1 MDALKDS
8 DLLHWK
14 HSLSELIDIRIAQKT
29 AIWRLYGRSTMALHQ
44 AQMLLSMNSLELL
57 NAGVHQNNTE
67 SFAFACCHLAE
78 FHAEQSCFVAAGEVL
93 KHLKD
98 RFPPNSQHAQKWMLW
113 DQKIQF
119 DRALNDGKFH
129 LADSLVTGITAINGI
144 EGVYRKAVV
153 LQAQN
158 QMTEAHKLL
167 QKLLTYCQKL
177 KNIEIVISVL
187 LSVTELYWRSFIPD
201 YHHACAPG
209 SSGPLQRIPIT
220 VLGLRNCAQLGLC
233 PAHP

>member
-113 DQKIQF
+113 DQKY
-119 DRALNDGKFH
+119 
-129 LADSLVTGITAINGI
+129 SL
-144 EGVYRKAVV
+144 
-153 LQAQN
+153 
-158 QMTEAHKLL
+158 TEH
-167 QKLLTYCQKL
+167 
-177 KNIEIVISVL
+177 
-187 LSVTELYWRSFIPD
+187 
-201 YHHACAPG
+201 
-209 SSGPLQRIPIT
+209 
-220 VLGLRNCAQLGLC
+220 
-233 PAHP
+233 

>member
-14 HSLSELIDIRIAQKT
+14 HSLWKLIDIRFAQKT
-29 AIWRLYGRSTMALHQ
+29 DIWRLYGRSTMALHQ
-44 AQMLLSMNSLELL
+44 AQMLPSMNSLELL

-119 DRALNDGKFH
+119 DRALNEGKFIGLIH
-129 LADSLVTGITAINGI
+129 
-144 EGVYRKAVV
+144 
-153 LQAQN
+153 
-158 QMTEAHKLL
+158 LL
-167 QKLLTYCQKL
+167 QESQCLM
-177 KNIEIVISVL
+177 
-187 LSVTELYWRSFIPD
+187 
-201 YHHACAPG
+201 A
-209 SSGPLQRIPIT
+209 
-220 VLGLRNCAQLGLC
+220 
-233 PAHP
+233 

>member
-14 HSLSELIDIRIAQKT
+14 HSLLELIDIHIAQKT

-44 AQMLLSMNSLELL
+44 AQMLPSMNSLELL

-119 DRALNDGKFH
+119 DRALNEGKFIGLIH
-129 LADSLVTGITAINGI
+129 
-144 EGVYRKAVV
+144 
-153 LQAQN
+153 
-158 QMTEAHKLL
+158 LL
-167 QKLLTYCQKL
+167 QESQCLMT
-177 KNIEIVISVL
+177 
-187 LSVTELYWRSFIPD
+187 
-201 YHHACAPG
+201 
-209 SSGPLQRIPIT
+209 
-220 VLGLRNCAQLGLC
+220 
-233 PAHP
+233 

>member
-14 HSLSELIDIRIAQKT
+14 HSLLELIDIRIAQKT

-67 SFAFACCHLAE
+67 SFAFALCHLAE
-78 FHAEQSCFVAAGEVL
+78 FHAKQSCFVAAGEVL

-113 DQKIQF
+113 DQKY
-119 DRALNDGKFH
+119 
-129 LADSLVTGITAINGI
+129 SL
-144 EGVYRKAVV
+144 
-153 LQAQN
+153 
-158 QMTEAHKLL
+158 TEH
-167 QKLLTYCQKL
+167 
-177 KNIEIVISVL
+177 
-187 LSVTELYWRSFIPD
+187 
-201 YHHACAPG
+201 
-209 SSGPLQRIPIT
+209 
-220 VLGLRNCAQLGLC
+220 
-233 PAHP
+233 

>member
-14 HSLSELIDIRIAQKT
+14 HSLLELIDIHIAQKT

-78 FHAEQSCFVAAGEVL
+78 FHAEQNCFVAAGEVL

-119 DRALNDGKFH
+119 DRALNEGKFIGLIH
-129 LADSLVTGITAINGI
+129 
-144 EGVYRKAVV
+144 
-153 LQAQN
+153 
-158 QMTEAHKLL
+158 LL
-167 QKLLTYCQKL
+167 QESQCLMT
-177 KNIEIVISVL
+177 
-187 LSVTELYWRSFIPD
+187 
-201 YHHACAPG
+201 
-209 SSGPLQRIPIT
+209 
-220 VLGLRNCAQLGLC
+220 
-233 PAHP
+233 

>member
-14 HSLSELIDIRIAQKT
+14 HSLLELIDIHIAQKT
-29 AIWRLYGRSTMALHQ
+29 DIWRLYGRSTMALHQ

-67 SFAFACCHLAE
+67 SFAFARCHLAE

-119 DRALNDGKFH
+119 DRALNEGKFIGLIH
-129 LADSLVTGITAINGI
+129 
-144 EGVYRKAVV
+144 
-153 LQAQN
+153 
-158 QMTEAHKLL
+158 LL
-167 QKLLTYCQKL
+167 QESQCLM
-177 KNIEIVISVL
+177 
-187 LSVTELYWRSFIPD
+187 
-201 YHHACAPG
+201 A
-209 SSGPLQRIPIT
+209 
-220 VLGLRNCAQLGLC
+220 
-233 PAHP
+233 

>member
-14 HSLSELIDIRIAQKT
+14 HSLLELIDIHIAQKT
-29 AIWRLYGRSTMALHQ
+29 DIWRLYGRSTMALHQ

-67 SFAFACCHLAE
+67 SFAFALCHLAE

-119 DRALNDGKFH
+119 NRALNEGKFIGLIH
-129 LADSLVTGITAINGI
+129 
-144 EGVYRKAVV
+144 
-153 LQAQN
+153 
-158 QMTEAHKLL
+158 LL
-167 QKLLTYCQKL
+167 QESQCLM
-177 KNIEIVISVL
+177 
-187 LSVTELYWRSFIPD
+187 
-201 YHHACAPG
+201 A
-209 SSGPLQRIPIT
+209 
-220 VLGLRNCAQLGLC
+220 
-233 PAHP
+233 

>member
-14 HSLSELIDIRIAQKT
+14 HSLLELIDIHIAQKT

-44 AQMLLSMNSLELL
+44 AQMLPSMNSLELL

-67 SFAFACCHLAE
+67 SFAFALWHLTE
-78 FHAEQSCFVAAGEVL
+78 FHAKQSCFVAAGEVL

-119 DRALNDGKFH
+119 DRALNEGKFIGLIH
-129 LADSLVTGITAINGI
+129 
-144 EGVYRKAVV
+144 
-153 LQAQN
+153 
-158 QMTEAHKLL
+158 LL
-167 QKLLTYCQKL
+167 Q
-177 KNIEIVISVL
+177 ES
-187 LSVTELYWRSFIPD
+187 
-201 YHHACAPG
+201 
-209 SSGPLQRIPIT
+209 QR
-220 VLGLRNCAQLGLC
+220 LMA
-233 PAHP
+233 

>member
-44 AQMLLSMNSLELL
+44 AQMLPSMNSLELL

-119 DRALNDGKFH
+119 DRALNEGKFIGLIH
-129 LADSLVTGITAINGI
+129 
-144 EGVYRKAVV
+144 
-153 LQAQN
+153 
-158 QMTEAHKLL
+158 LL
-167 QKLLTYCQKL
+167 QESQCLM
-177 KNIEIVISVL
+177 
-187 LSVTELYWRSFIPD
+187 
-201 YHHACAPG
+201 A
-209 SSGPLQRIPIT
+209 
-220 VLGLRNCAQLGLC
+220 
-233 PAHP
+233 

>member
-14 HSLSELIDIRIAQKT
+14 HSLLELIDIHIAQKT
-29 AIWRLYGRSTMALHQ
+29 AIWRLYGLSTMALHQ
-44 AQMLLSMNSLELL
+44 AQMLPSMNSLELL

-119 DRALNDGKFH
+119 DRALNEGKFIGLIH
-129 LADSLVTGITAINGI
+129 
-144 EGVYRKAVV
+144 
-153 LQAQN
+153 
-158 QMTEAHKLL
+158 LL
-167 QKLLTYCQKL
+167 QESQCLM
-177 KNIEIVISVL
+177 
-187 LSVTELYWRSFIPD
+187 
-201 YHHACAPG
+201 A
-209 SSGPLQRIPIT
+209 
-220 VLGLRNCAQLGLC
+220 
-233 PAHP
+233 

>member
-14 HSLSELIDIRIAQKT
+14 HSLLELIDIRIAQKT

-44 AQMLLSMNSLELL
+44 AQMLPSMNSLELL

-67 SFAFACCHLAE
+67 SFAFALCHLAE
-78 FHAEQSCFVAAGEVL
+78 FHAKQSCFVAAGEVL

-187 LSVTELYWRSFIPD
+187 LSVTELYWRSFVPD
-201 YHHACAPG
+201 YRHACAPG

>member
-14 HSLSELIDIRIAQKT
+14 HSLLELIDIHIAQK
-29 AIWRLYGRSTMALHQ
+29 ADIWRPYGHSTMALHQ

-67 SFAFACCHLAE
+67 SFAFTLCHLAE
-78 FHAEQSCFVAAGEVL
+78 FHAKQSCFMAAGEVL

-119 DRALNDGKFH
+119 DRALNEGKFIGLIH
-129 LADSLVTGITAINGI
+129 
-144 EGVYRKAVV
+144 
-153 LQAQN
+153 
-158 QMTEAHKLL
+158 LL
-167 QKLLTYCQKL
+167 QESQCLM
-177 KNIEIVISVL
+177 
-187 LSVTELYWRSFIPD
+187 
-201 YHHACAPG
+201 A
-209 SSGPLQRIPIT
+209 
-220 VLGLRNCAQLGLC
+220 
-233 PAHP
+233 

>member
-14 HSLSELIDIRIAQKT
+14 HSLLELIDIRIAQKT

-44 AQMLLSMNSLELL
+44 AQMLPSMNSLELL

-67 SFAFACCHLAE
+67 SFAFALWHLTE
-78 FHAEQSCFVAAGEVL
+78 FHAKQSCFVAAGEVL

-119 DRALNDGKFH
+119 DRALNEGKFIGLIH
-129 LADSLVTGITAINGI
+129 
-144 EGVYRKAVV
+144 
-153 LQAQN
+153 
-158 QMTEAHKLL
+158 LL
-167 QKLLTYCQKL
+167 QESQCLMT
-177 KNIEIVISVL
+177 
-187 LSVTELYWRSFIPD
+187 
-201 YHHACAPG
+201 
-209 SSGPLQRIPIT
+209 
-220 VLGLRNCAQLGLC
+220 
-233 PAHP
+233 

>member
-14 HSLSELIDIRIAQKT
+14 HSLLELIYIHIAQKT
-29 AIWRLYGRSTMALHQ
+29 DIWSLYGRSTMALHQ
-44 AQMLLSMNSLELL
+44 AQMLPSMNSLELL

-67 SFAFACCHLAE
+67 SFAFARCHLAE

-119 DRALNDGKFH
+119 DRALNEGKFIGLIH
-129 LADSLVTGITAINGI
+129 
-144 EGVYRKAVV
+144 
-153 LQAQN
+153 
-158 QMTEAHKLL
+158 LL
-167 QKLLTYCQKL
+167 QESQCLM
-177 KNIEIVISVL
+177 
-187 LSVTELYWRSFIPD
+187 
-201 YHHACAPG
+201 A
-209 SSGPLQRIPIT
+209 
-220 VLGLRNCAQLGLC
+220 
-233 PAHP
+233 

>member
-14 HSLSELIDIRIAQKT
+14 HSLLELIDIHIAQKT

-44 AQMLLSMNSLELL
+44 AQMLPSMNSLELL

-119 DRALNDGKFH
+119 DRALNEGKFIGLIH
-129 LADSLVTGITAINGI
+129 
-144 EGVYRKAVV
+144 
-153 LQAQN
+153 
-158 QMTEAHKLL
+158 LL
-167 QKLLTYCQKL
+167 QESQCLM
-177 KNIEIVISVL
+177 
-187 LSVTELYWRSFIPD
+187 
-201 YHHACAPG
+201 A
-209 SSGPLQRIPIT
+209 
-220 VLGLRNCAQLGLC
+220 
-233 PAHP
+233 

>member
-14 HSLSELIDIRIAQKT
+14 HSLSELIDIHIAQKT

-44 AQMLLSMNSLELL
+44 AQMLPSMNSLELL

-119 DRALNDGKFH
+119 DRALNEGKFIGLIH
-129 LADSLVTGITAINGI
+129 
-144 EGVYRKAVV
+144 
-153 LQAQN
+153 
-158 QMTEAHKLL
+158 LL
-167 QKLLTYCQKL
+167 QESQCLM
-177 KNIEIVISVL
+177 
-187 LSVTELYWRSFIPD
+187 
-201 YHHACAPG
+201 A
-209 SSGPLQRIPIT
+209 
-220 VLGLRNCAQLGLC
+220 
-233 PAHP
+233 

>member
-14 HSLSELIDIRIAQKT
+14 HSLLELINIHIAQKT

-44 AQMLLSMNSLELL
+44 AQMLPSMNSHELL
-57 NAGVHQNNTE
+57 NAGEHQNNKE
-67 SFAFACCHLAE
+67 SFAFALCHLAE

-119 DRALNDGKFH
+119 DRALNEGKFIGLIH
-129 LADSLVTGITAINGI
+129 
-144 EGVYRKAVV
+144 
-153 LQAQN
+153 
-158 QMTEAHKLL
+158 LL
-167 QKLLTYCQKL
+167 QESPSLM
-177 KNIEIVISVL
+177 
-187 LSVTELYWRSFIPD
+187 
-201 YHHACAPG
+201 A
-209 SSGPLQRIPIT
+209 
-220 VLGLRNCAQLGLC
+220 
-233 PAHP
+233 